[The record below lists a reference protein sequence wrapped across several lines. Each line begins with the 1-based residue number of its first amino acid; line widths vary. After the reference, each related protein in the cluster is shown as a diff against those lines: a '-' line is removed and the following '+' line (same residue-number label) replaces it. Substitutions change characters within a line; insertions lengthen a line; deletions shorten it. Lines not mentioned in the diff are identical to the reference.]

1 MQPLWRKVWRFLKKL
16 KLELP
21 YNSAIPLLG
30 IYLDKN
36 IIQKDIC
43 TSVFI
48 VGLFTIARTWKQP
61 KYPSMDDWIKKMQY
75 IHTWRRKWQ
84 PTPVFL
90 PGKFHGQ
97 RNLVGY
103 SPRGGKEL
111 ATTEHISTYTYNGIL
126 LNHKKEW
133 NNAICSNMDGPK
145 DCHTKWS
152 KSGRERQ
159 IYDIIYMLNLK
170 KNGTNELYY
179 KAEVES

>member
-1 MQPLWRKVWRFLKKL
+1 MWVWSLGWEYPL
-16 KLELP
+16 EEGME
-21 YNSAIPLLG
+21 I
-30 IYLDKN
+30 
-36 IIQKDIC
+36 
-43 TSVFI
+43 
-48 VGLFTIARTWKQP
+48 
-61 KYPSMDDWIKKMQY
+61 
-75 IHTWRRKWQ
+75 
-84 PTPVFL
+84 TPVLL
-90 PGKFHGQ
+90 PENSHGQ
-97 RNLVGY
+97 RSLVGY